1 MQRLRVKFRRGEELK
16 FISHLD
22 LMRLWI
28 RALRRAR
35 VAVMYSEGFSP
46 HPKISLAAPLSV
58 GVAGE
63 GEFMDV
69 TVSKPTTPH
78 WFMTT
83 MNHQLPPGVEILE
96 VYAISQS
103 VPSLQSQVSTAH
115 YKVEVTTDKSKQT
128 IENDIQKLLALEH
141 LPWHHERDTGRRD
154 YDLRVLI
161 EDIWVIECKDGTGTL
176 GMELRCDVGGS
187 GRPEQVAAALGFNER
202 PKSIQRTKLVL
213 NANR

>member
-1 MQRLRVKFRRGEELK
+1 MQRLRVKFRRGRELK

-35 VAVMYSEGFSP
+35 ISVMYSEGFSP

-58 GVAGE
+58 GITGE
-63 GEFMDV
+63 GEFMDLV
-69 TVSKPTTPH
+69 VSKPTTPH

-96 VYAISQS
+96 VYAISPS
-103 VPSLQSQVSTAH
+103 VPSLQSQVSTAQ
-115 YKVEVTTDKSKQT
+115 YRVEVTTDKTRQE
-128 IENDIQKLLALEH
+128 IETDIQKLLALEH

-161 EDIWVIECKDGTGTL
+161 EDIWVADYKDNVCIL
-176 GMELRCDVGGS
+176 DMELRCDVGGS
-187 GRPEQVAAALGFNER
+187 GRPEQVVTALGFNER